1 MPRVV
6 DVVTMNRIGLTA
18 AVVVTL
24 LTGSAW
30 AQSSRSGASRVDF
43 DDQLVQGQVN
53 KGAVHLIERKDSD
66 LGSLVK
72 KRTSYRKEI
81 LAGTDVSSAKPAA
94 AVAAIALPRQL
105 PVVKAAELKGE
116 AIEPIPETKPVVA
129 PAKTVPAAKSS
140 AKKAPAAKSKVP
152 VKVDAKQSKKTNG
165 GSRVVSQR

>member
-1 MPRVV
+1 
-6 DVVTMNRIGLTA
+6 MNRIGLMV
-18 AVVVTL
+18 AVVATL

-30 AQSSRSGASRVDF
+30 GQSSRSGASRVDF

-53 KGAVHLIERKDSD
+53 KGAVHLIERKESN

-81 LAGTDVSSAKPAA
+81 LAGTDVNQAKPAA
-94 AVAAIALPRQL
+94 AVAALPRQL
-105 PVVKAAELKGE
+105 PVVKASELKGE
-116 AIEPIPETKPVVA
+116 SIDPIPETKPAVA
-129 PAKTVPAAKSS
+129 PAKAPAAKSS

-165 GSRVVSQR
+165 GSRVISRR

>member
-1 MPRVV
+1 
-6 DVVTMNRIGLTA
+6 MNRIGLMV

-53 KGAVHLIERKDSD
+53 KGAVHLIERKESN

-81 LAGTDVSSAKPAA
+81 LAGTDVNQAKPAA
-94 AVAAIALPRQL
+94 AVAALPRQL

-116 AIEPIPETKPVVA
+116 SIEPMPEKKPVVA
-129 PAKTVPAAKSS
+129 PAKAPAAKSS
-140 AKKAPAAKSKVP
+140 AKKAPAAKKVP

-165 GSRVVSQR
+165 GSRVISQR

>member
-1 MPRVV
+1 VE
-6 DVVTMNRIGLTA
+6 VVTMNRIGVTM

-81 LAGTDVSSAKPAA
+81 LAGTDVNQAKPAA
-94 AVAAIALPRQL
+94 SIAAVALPRQL
-105 PVVKAAELKGE
+105 PVVKASELKGE
-116 AIEPIPETKPVVA
+116 AIEPIPDTKPAPAKVA
-129 PAKTVPAAKSS
+129 PAAVKSS

-152 VKVDAKQSKKTNG
+152 VKVDAKQSKKSTNG

>member
-1 MPRVV
+1 
-6 DVVTMNRIGLTA
+6 MNRIALTM

-24 LTGSAW
+24 LTGSAF
-30 AQSSRSGASRVDF
+30 AQSRSGASRVDF

-81 LAGTDVSSAKPAA
+81 LAGTDVSQAKPVA
-94 AVAAIALPRQL
+94 AVAALPRQL

-116 AIEPIPETKPVVA
+116 AIEIPGTKPAVA

-140 AKKAPAAKSKVP
+140 AKKAPAAKKVP
-152 VKVDAKQSKKTNG
+152 AKVDAKQSKKTNG
-165 GSRVVSQR
+165 GSRVISRR

>member
-1 MPRVV
+1 
-6 DVVTMNRIGLTA
+6 MNRIGLMV
-18 AVVVTL
+18 AVVATL

-30 AQSSRSGASRVDF
+30 AQSRAGASRVDF

-53 KGAVHLIERKDSD
+53 KGAVHLIERKESN

-81 LAGTDVSSAKPAA
+81 LAGTDVNQAKPAA
-94 AVAAIALPRQL
+94 AVAALPRQL
-105 PVVKAAELKGE
+105 PVVKASELKGE
-116 AIEPIPETKPVVA
+116 SIDPIPETKPAVA
-129 PAKTVPAAKSS
+129 PAKAPAAKSS

-165 GSRVVSQR
+165 GSRVISRR